1 MEDTKMPVGFIIL
14 SKLTSGS
21 ENIKKSYLRVLFS
34 FSSLIFSL
42 FLLSLDLLF
51 LFVLIFLPS
60 ISLFI
65 LFLIEIQSKKAIMN
79 SIAVNLG
86 HPWIE
91 EEHDVNE
98 AEVAYRS
105 LEKWEVLPRKG
116 RIKRNVDGKGL
127 LIEDGNDEL
136 VFEISKPPL
145 ILSFFDSSTKK
156 IETEVIKW
164 LNLALAIRDAQNNE
178 EDEIESARIREDD
191 EELNVDRFW
200 PEITPGE
207 LNVKPGAIFR
217 KLSKGKK

>member
-1 MEDTKMPVGFIIL
+1 MPVGFIIL

-21 ENIKKSYLRVLFS
+21 ENIKKSYARVLFS

-42 FLLSLDLLF
+42 FLLSLDFLF

-127 LIEDGNDEL
+127 LIEDGNEEL

-145 ILSFFDSSTKK
+145 ILSFFDSNTKK

-191 EELNVDRFW
+191 EELDVDRFW
-200 PEITPGE
+200 PETTPGE

>member
-145 ILSFFDSSTKK
+145 ILSFFDSNTKK

-200 PEITPGE
+200 PETTPGE

>member
-1 MEDTKMPVGFIIL
+1 MPVGFIIL

-21 ENIKKSYLRVLFS
+21 ENIKKSYARVLFS

-42 FLLSLDLLF
+42 FLLSLDFLF

-127 LIEDGNDEL
+127 LIEDGNEEL

-191 EELNVDRFW
+191 EELDVDRFW
-200 PEITPGE
+200 PETTPGE

>member
-14 SKLTSGS
+14 SKLASGS
-21 ENIKKSYLRVLFS
+21 EIIKNSFLRVSIS
-34 FSSLIFSL
+34 FAFLLLSL
-42 FLLSLDLLF
+42 FLLSLEMVF
-51 LFVLIFLPS
+51 FFVLIFLPS
-60 ISLFI
+60 LSLFI

-86 HPWIE
+86 HPWVE

-116 RIKRNVDGKGL
+116 RMKKNIEGKGL
-127 LIEDGNDEL
+127 LIDDGNEEL

-145 ILSFFDSSTKK
+145 LLSFFDSNTQK
-156 IETEVIKW
+156 IESEVIKW
-164 LNLALAIRDAQNNE
+164 LNLALAIRDAQNHE

-191 EELNVDRFW
+191 EELDVDRFW
-200 PEITPGE
+200 PETNPGE

-217 KLSKGKK
+217 KFSKGKK

>member
-1 MEDTKMPVGFIIL
+1 MPVGFVIL

-21 ENIKKSYLRVLFS
+21 ENIKNSHMRVLFS
-34 FSSLIFSL
+34 FSFLISSL

-60 ISLFI
+60 FSLFV

-86 HPWIE
+86 HPWVE

-116 RIKRNVDGKGL
+116 RIKRNVDGRGL
-127 LIEDGNDEL
+127 LIEDGNEEL

-145 ILSFFDSSTKK
+145 ILSFFDSNTKK
-156 IETEVIKW
+156 IEAEVIKW
-164 LNLALAIRDAQNNE
+164 LNLALAIRDAQNND

-191 EELNVDRFW
+191 EELDVDRFW
-200 PEITPGE
+200 PETTPGE

>member
-1 MEDTKMPVGFIIL
+1 MPVGFVIL

-21 ENIKKSYLRVLFS
+21 ENIKNSYMRVLFS
-34 FSSLIFSL
+34 FSFLISSL
-42 FLLSLDLLF
+42 FLLSLELLF

-60 ISLFI
+60 FSLFI

-86 HPWIE
+86 HPWVE

-116 RIKRNVDGKGL
+116 RIKRNVDGRGL
-127 LIEDGNDEL
+127 LIEDGNEEL

-145 ILSFFDSSTKK
+145 ILSFFDSNTKK

-164 LNLALAIRDAQNNE
+164 LNLALAIRDAQNND

-191 EELNVDRFW
+191 EELDVDRFW
-200 PEITPGE
+200 PETTPGE

>member
-21 ENIKKSYLRVLFS
+21 ENIKKSYARVLFS

-42 FLLSLDLLF
+42 FLLSLDFLF

-127 LIEDGNDEL
+127 LIEDGNEEL

-145 ILSFFDSSTKK
+145 ILSFFDSNNKK

-191 EELNVDRFW
+191 EELDVDRFW
-200 PEITPGE
+200 PETTPGE

>member
-1 MEDTKMPVGFIIL
+1 MPVGFIIL

-145 ILSFFDSSTKK
+145 ILSFFDSNTKK

-200 PEITPGE
+200 PETTPGE

>member
-1 MEDTKMPVGFIIL
+1 MPVGFVIL

-21 ENIKKSYLRVLFS
+21 ENIKNSYMRVLFS
-34 FSSLIFSL
+34 FSFLISSL
-42 FLLSLDLLF
+42 FLLSLELLF

-60 ISLFI
+60 FSLFI

-86 HPWIE
+86 HPWVE

-116 RIKRNVDGKGL
+116 RIKRNVDGRGL
-127 LIEDGNDEL
+127 LIEDGNEEL

-145 ILSFFDSSTKK
+145 ILSFFDSNTKK
-156 IETEVIKW
+156 IEVEVIKW
-164 LNLALAIRDAQNNE
+164 LNLALAIRDAQNND

-191 EELNVDRFW
+191 EELDVDRFW
-200 PEITPGE
+200 PETTPGE

>member
-1 MEDTKMPVGFIIL
+1 MPVGFVIL

-21 ENIKKSYLRVLFS
+21 ENIKNSHMRVLFS
-34 FSSLIFSL
+34 FSFLISSL

-86 HPWIE
+86 HPWVE

-116 RIKRNVDGKGL
+116 RIKRNVDGRGL
-127 LIEDGNDEL
+127 LIEDGNEEL

-145 ILSFFDSSTKK
+145 ILSFFDSNTKK
-156 IETEVIKW
+156 IEAEVIKW
-164 LNLALAIRDAQNNE
+164 LNLALAIRDAQNND

-191 EELNVDRFW
+191 EELDVDRFW
-200 PEITPGE
+200 PETTPGE